1 MQTDTFYLF
10 LIVINGVCL
19 FVFKY
24 VFMCMGVCRVRGQP
38 GLYIE
43 TCLREQN
50 NPFSEFFSRIIL
62 IMYLTAHF
70 NEAIVLYFL
79 LDLSFKGSVLH
90 IYFELKLSE

>member
-1 MQTDTFYLF
+1 
-10 LIVINGVCL
+10 
-19 FVFKY
+19 
-24 VFMCMGVCRVRGQP
+24 MGVYRVWGQP

-43 TCLREQN
+43 TCLKKQN

-79 LDLSFKGSVLH
+79 LDLSFKGSALH
-90 IYFELKLSE
+90 IYFELNLSEWPVYKSIQ